1 MFQHYDFVMNIT
13 ELNRSSWLRLQA
25 RRQQL
30 PHALLLTGHA
40 GIGKFELARVFANSL
55 LCEQSAGGI
64 ACGGCQACHWLS
76 QGNHPDFRLV
86 IPEYLQKTLG
96 TTTDDESVPD
106 KSEGKSAEKTEK
118 KASQQITIEQIRAL
132 DGFLSVGTH
141 RKGLRIILIYPA
153 EAMNRN
159 TANAILKSLEEPPA
173 STLFLLVS
181 SDSKSLLPTIRSRC
195 QVIQIPRPDTQSAR
209 HYVSHYIHQASP
221 EVVTSSLSLSG
232 GAPLHAIELAQ
243 HLENSWRQLL
253 FNALARGGQL
263 DVFSA
268 AADLDKAFRENKE
281 AAPLRQ
287 VVDWVQK
294 WVLDLA
300 MVCRQQ
306 PATFFT
312 NYQNTFDQFKYSIS
326 VAELVT
332 FYRLS
337 LLPLRKNADHPV
349 NAKLFLESLLGQYR
363 SLWIKH

>member
-1 MFQHYDFVMNIT
+1 MKIIDLH
-13 ELNRSSWLRLQA
+13 SSTWLQLQA

-40 GIGKFELARVFANSL
+40 GIGKFELAKTFAASL
-55 LCEQSAGGI
+55 LCEQGI
-64 ACGGCQACHWLS
+64 DGMACGQCQACHWLS

-86 IPEYLQKTLG
+86 IPEHLQKILG
-96 TTTDDESVPD
+96 TSVGEEESAAD
-106 KSEGKSAEKTEK
+106 KSEGKSEKAEK

-159 TANAILKSLEEPPA
+159 TANSILKSLEEPPS

-181 SDSKSLLPTIRSRC
+181 SDSKTLLPTIRSRC
-195 QVIQIPRPDTQSAR
+195 QTIHIPRPDSLMAQR
-209 HYVSHYIHQASP
+209 YVTHHAGGISP
-221 EVVTSSLSLSG
+221 ELAAASLSLSG
-232 GAPLHAIELAQ
+232 GAPLQAIDLAQ
-243 HLENSWRQLL
+243 HLENSWRKAL

-263 DVFSA
+263 DVFTV
-268 AADLDKAFRENKE
+268 AADLDKAFRETKE

-287 VVDWVQK
+287 TVDWIQK
-294 WVLDLA
+294 WILDLA
-300 MVCRQQ
+300 MACQQQ
-306 PATFFT
+306 PVSYFT
-312 NYQNTFDQFKYSIS
+312 NYQESFNQLKRSIS
-326 VAELVT
+326 LPELVT

-337 LLPLRKNADHPV
+337 LLPLRKHAEHPV

-363 SLWIKH
+363 SLWVKH